1 MSDGQIQGAK
11 PPALPMPRVTA
22 TPLRSSP
29 SSAEANAA
37 SANPVQRAI
46 ATAARETQTD
56 FDFLLAQA
64 KLESSLNPTAKA
76 ATSSASGLFQF
87 IESTWLETLYKHG
100 DKLGLGAVA
109 SQLRKGPNGV
119 QVANPAM
126 RADILALRN
135 DPQAASLM
143 AGALAQDNRAMLSQA
158 LGREPQAP
166 ELYLAHFLGAAD
178 GSRFLSALESNPAQS
193 AASLFAQP
201 AAANRAIFFASGGA
215 PRSLEQVMALID
227 RKVTNAISVSG
238 QGDVSELANMAQ
250 PAKARAQFAQWA
262 APTAP
267 ALPTSEMLASRPL
280 SASLRESL
288 NGIEALSPDAGQHVK
303 AAYARLEAFGL

>member
-11 PPALPMPRVTA
+11 PAAVPLANAAA

-29 SSAEANAA
+29 PSAEANAV
-37 SANPVQRAI
+37 STNPVQRAI
-46 ATAARETQTD
+46 ATAARETRTD

-64 KLESSLNPTAKA
+64 KLESSLNPSAKA
-76 ATSSASGLFQF
+76 ATSTASGLFQF
-87 IESTWLETLYKHG
+87 IENTWLDTLYKHG
-100 DKLGLGAVA
+100 DKLGLGAAA
-109 SQLRKGPNGV
+109 SQLRMGPNGV

-126 RADILALRN
+126 RAEVLALRN

-166 ELYLAHFLGAAD
+166 ELYLAHFLGAGGA
-178 GSRFLSALESNPAQS
+178 SRFLSALESNPAQS

-201 AAANRAIFFASGGA
+201 ASANRAIFFASGGA

-227 RKVTNAISVSG
+227 RKVTNAMSG
-238 QGDVSELANMAQ
+238 NGQINMSDVPGIAQ
-250 PAKARAQFAQWA
+250 PTSSRAQFVQKP

-267 ALPTSEMLASRPL
+267 VLPTNEILASRPL

-288 NGIEALSPDAGQHVK
+288 NGIEALSPAAGQHVK